1 MNAKL
6 SMPEKEGFGI
16 RNPGPKS
23 LPSDRERAL
32 AGGQVG
38 GQLRDSGSD
47 QTAARLKEIIKSLA
61 KDLAE
66 QRMKESWIEE
76 SNKRRCLLGKLA
88 YDAPTW
94 KGTYGKHNLE
104 AYKPLRKA
112 QGTIL
117 LGIKTGINGLNKP
130 LFDMHRKETFM
141 CPCGEHAHTVEHLF
155 IHCKL
160 LDRPREHLRRA
171 VGGRLHFQALLE
183 CYPELAANF
192 AIHYFGLEQFK
203 WTAKHMP
210 NPQFPDLRADNRL
223 ALRDGR
229 RPSPGATT

>member
-1 MNAKL
+1 
-6 SMPEKEGFGI
+6 
-16 RNPGPKS
+16 
-23 LPSDRERAL
+23 
-32 AGGQVG
+32 
-38 GQLRDSGSD
+38 
-47 QTAARLKEIIKSLA
+47 
-61 KDLAE
+61 
-66 QRMKESWIEE
+66 
-76 SNKRRCLLGKLA
+76 
-88 YDAPTW
+88 
-94 KGTYGKHNLE
+94 
-104 AYKPLRKA
+104 
-112 QGTIL
+112 
-117 LGIKTGINGLNKP
+117 
-130 LFDMHRKETFM
+130 M
-141 CPCGEHAHTVEHLF
+141 CPCGEHAHTAEHLF

-192 AIHYFGLEQFK
+192 AIRYFGLEQFK

>member
-1 MNAKL
+1 
-6 SMPEKEGFGI
+6 MPEKEGFGI

-32 AGGQVG
+32 AGG
-38 GQLRDSGSD
+38 

-130 LFDMHRKETFM
+130 LFDMHKSPPPFGR
-141 CPCGEHAHTVEHLF
+141 
-155 IHCKL
+155 
-160 LDRPREHLRRA
+160 LRRSARRAGPEASVPSRRYNVFRPAAQSRRGKSPAA
-171 VGGRLHFQALLE
+171 VSHTLDIFAL
-183 CYPELAANF
+183 
-192 AIHYFGLEQFK
+192 
-203 WTAKHMP
+203 
-210 NPQFPDLRADNRL
+210 PDL
-223 ALRDGR
+223 
-229 RPSPGATT
+229 PTFVS

>member
-1 MNAKL
+1 MSVFLHRCARAYRASNKGTPEGMALCNLWERNHKRICVTSEVLQRHPYCVAYHEANTLLRVNAQIQLAVEIQTWTEPPDSVRGTAK
-6 SMPEKEGFGI
+6 
-16 RNPGPKS
+16 
-23 LPSDRERAL
+23 RA
-32 AGGQVG
+32 
-38 GQLRDSGSD
+38 
-47 QTAARLKEIIKSLA
+47 TRLKQIIKSLA

-130 LFDMHRKETFM
+130 LFDMHVSLSAFLCLPLFHPTLWNQTSSFLSSF
-141 CPCGEHAHTVEHLF
+141 HLWGAR
-155 IHCKL
+155 I
-160 LDRPREHLRRA
+160 P
-171 VGGRLHFQALLE
+171 
-183 CYPELAANF
+183 
-192 AIHYFGLEQFK
+192 
-203 WTAKHMP
+203 MP
-210 NPQFPDLRADNRL
+210 VV
-223 ALRDGR
+223 
-229 RPSPGATT
+229 